1 MVPKV
6 WIEDA
11 EDGFVDDDEN
21 LEPGEVCLKSIKS
34 IAGPPAGPATST
46 DVTTDADADAD
57 TDTSSDKTHAAID
70 WFVPLKLISKCAKE
84 EELKKSDETNA
95 SGNRFLEGNNVL
107 VGVFWLVPR
116 FYAGRFYFIAVG
128 PILSYPI
135 LSYPVLSYPIM
146 SFIF

>member
-1 MVPKV
+1 MPVVDVMMRAGRRRHQPSLCRNNVSAAARKVIRNNVSRGSSNGRSLLSMVRKV

-11 EDGFVDDDEN
+11 EDGFVDEDEN

-70 WFVPLKLISKCAKE
+70 
-84 EELKKSDETNA
+84 
-95 SGNRFLEGNNVL
+95 
-107 VGVFWLVPR
+107 
-116 FYAGRFYFIAVG
+116 
-128 PILSYPI
+128 
-135 LSYPVLSYPIM
+135 
-146 SFIF
+146 